1 MKTYYRITSGQLSGV
16 DTFKTAP
23 SGWVESKPP
32 SEELPT
38 GQAYQWD
45 SDSAKWTVGIDKFRA
60 GQLIETLWS
69 EADAMANKVADANA
83 RGRYLAWRIDT
94 ETPEPAK
101 VLIIKVQTAMD
112 SIWKQYSVARAA
124 IVAGAEPDPITA
136 PVDVPTFWD
145 IAAAADT
152 PQGAEHG

>member
-23 SGWVESKPP
+23 SGWVETAPP
-32 SEELPT
+32 TDLLPI
-38 GQAYQWD
+38 GKAYQWD
-45 SDSAKWTVGIDKFRA
+45 GKSWTVGIDKLRSE
-60 GQLIETLWS
+60 QLIEALWG

-83 RGRYLAWRIDT
+83 RGRHLAWLIDPT
-94 ETPEPAK
+94 TPEPAK
-101 VLIIKVQTAMD
+101 VLILKVQTAMD
-112 SIWKQYSVARAA
+112 SIWKQYSIARTA
-124 IVAGAEPDPITA
+124 IVAGKEPSPLTA
-136 PVDVPTFWD
+136 PGDVPTFWD

>member
-1 MKTYYRITSGQLSGV
+1 MKTYYRVTSCQFSGV

-23 SGWVESKPP
+23 SGWIETAPP
-32 SEELPT
+32 TDPLPI
-38 GQAYQWD
+38 GKAYQWD
-45 SDSAKWTVGIDKFRA
+45 GKSWIIGVDKLRA
-60 GQLIETLWS
+60 EQLIEALWG

-83 RGRYLAWRIDT
+83 RGRYLAWRIDP

-101 VLIIKVQTAMD
+101 VLIIKVQNAMD
-112 SIWKQYSVARAA
+112 AIWKQYRVARAA

>member
-1 MKTYYRITSGQLSGV
+1 MKTYYRITSGQFSGV

-23 SGWVESKPP
+23 SGWVETAPP
-32 SEELPT
+32 TDLLPL
-38 GQAYQWD
+38 GKAYQWD
-45 SDSAKWTVGIDKFRA
+45 GKSWTVGIDKLRSE
-60 GQLIETLWS
+60 QLIEALWG

-83 RGRYLAWRIDT
+83 RGRHLAWLIDPT
-94 ETPEPAK
+94 TPEPAK
-101 VLIIKVQTAMD
+101 VLILKVQVAMD
-112 SIWKQYSVARAA
+112 SIWKQYSIARTA
-124 IVAGAEPDPITA
+124 IVAGKEPSPLTA

>member
-1 MKTYYRITSGQLSGV
+1 MRTYYRLTSGQLSGV
-16 DTFKTAP
+16 DTFTTAP
-23 SGWVESKPP
+23 SGWIETAPP
-32 SEELPT
+32 TDPLPI
-38 GQAYQWD
+38 GKAYQWD
-45 SDSAKWTVGIDKFRA
+45 GKSWTVGIDKFRA
-60 GQLIETLWS
+60 GQLIETLWQ
-69 EADAMANKVADANA
+69 EADDMANKVADANA

-101 VLIIKVQTAMD
+101 VLIIKVQNAMD

>member
-1 MKTYYRITSGQLSGV
+1 MNQKKANI
-16 DTFKTAP
+16 
-23 SGWVESKPP
+23 
-32 SEELPT
+32 
-38 GQAYQWD
+38 QAD
-45 SDSAKWTVGIDKFRA
+45 LIAK
-60 GQLIETLWS
+60 LW
-69 EADAMANKVADANA
+69 ADADDMANKVADANA

-101 VLIIKVQTAMD
+101 VLIIKVQNAMD

-145 IAAAADT
+145 VAAAANT
-152 PQGAEHG
+152 PQGAEHALLTGILPRPRMCMGARARRNPRRTPRNA

>member
-1 MKTYYRITSGQLSGV
+1 MKTYYRLTNGQLSGV

-23 SGWVESKPP
+23 SGWIETAPP
-32 SEELPT
+32 SEELPL

-45 SDSAKWTVGIDKFRA
+45 GKSWTVGIDKLRSE
-60 GQLIETLWS
+60 QLIEALWG

-83 RGRYLAWRIDT
+83 RGRHLAWLIDPT
-94 ETPEPAK
+94 TPEPAK
-101 VLIIKVQTAMD
+101 VLILKVQTAMD
-112 SIWKQYSVARAA
+112 SIWKQYSIARTA
-124 IVAGAEPDPITA
+124 IVAGKEPSPLTA
-136 PVDVPTFWD
+136 PGDVPTFWD